1 MLLVILL
8 VTLAQTYLSK
18 GKKETVLMK
27 RYPFALAATLSVMSL
42 SSAQTI
48 FAEET
53 TETTPKNIETTGTI
67 TFTPAEGPSVVVP
80 PVEEPDVNPPEIP
93 DKTAG
98 PLAIVHAPTLNFG
111 KQEISVEDKTYE
123 MQAERAT
130 TMENEEQATT
140 KGGDIVPYVSFVQV
154 QDLRGTNAGWNLKVS
169 LSAFKSTGT
178 QNDTLEGAELTFAG
192 GAINYS
198 GGEASEPKLA
208 YKEKLEIE
216 PGEGSSYVM
225 TAKSANVEKEQ
236 IGEGAGVT
244 SLIWGNQEDL
254 NSSYNKTNDLDKV
267 VNKSI
272 TLFVPGNTTKDA
284 ATYTATLTWELTN
297 TPPND
302 IE

>member
-53 TETTPKNIETTGTI
+53 TETTPKNVETTGTI

-80 PVEEPDVNPPEIP
+80 PVEEPDVIPPEIP

-123 MQAERAT
+123 MQAE
-130 TMENEEQATT
+130 QATT
-140 KGGDIVPYVSFVQV
+140 KGGDIIPYVSFVQV

-169 LSAFKSTGT
+169 LSAFKSEGT
-178 QNDTLEGAELTFAG
+178 QNNTLKGAKLLFKEGT
-192 GAINYS
+192 INYS
-198 GGEASEPKLA
+198 GKEAIAGSEPKLA

-216 PGEGSSYVM
+216 PDKGSSYVM
-225 TAKSANVEKEQ
+225 TAKSENVEKKQ
-236 IGEGAGVT
+236 IGEGAGLA

-254 NSSYNKTNDLDKV
+254 NSSYNGTNDLDKV
-267 VNKSI
+267 VNESI
-272 TLFVPGNTTKDA
+272 TLFVPGKTTKDA